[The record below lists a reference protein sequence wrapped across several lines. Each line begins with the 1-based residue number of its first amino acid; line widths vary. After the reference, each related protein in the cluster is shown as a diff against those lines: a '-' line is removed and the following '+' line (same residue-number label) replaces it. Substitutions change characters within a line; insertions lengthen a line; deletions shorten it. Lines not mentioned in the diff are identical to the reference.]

1 MNFLVSLLASPHL
14 LRSALVGI
22 VLFLAL
28 NGALVYLLVT
38 GRGTRNGYFTIF
50 PTLIIAF
57 DLFLLFNIFGGIL
70 LVVFQGFDVEKAPP
84 LMQLAVNGVAQ
95 LTVMF
100 FGVVLVTRWKNQ
112 NALSVFRLEG
122 VSETPTIAYLIA
134 VPMMFAAQII
144 GQALSSLWINLLQL
158 FPDLY
163 NPLKAFEDTMDS
175 SQANLTTAHSLPEL
189 FLIVLLIGLV
199 PAIAEESLFRGFTQ
213 TNIERSGKGRSRPVV
228 ALLLA
233 STIFAAIHG
242 SVFKFPGL
250 LSLGLT
256 LGWVAYRTNNLL
268 VGALAHAM
276 NNGVIGILLYFNPN
290 VFDES
295 KNGTSNLIST
305 DQYDLQTSLLILGYG
320 LAIGA
325 LFYVI
330 FSRAT
335 QNLTARHNAD
345 LEIAHRNILAGRH
358 EESYDHWDNGM
369 DDHDP
374 FTHDST
380 SSDDNHHRD
389 QSL

>member
-1 MNFLVSLLASPHL
+1 M
-14 LRSALVGI
+14 
-22 VLFLAL
+22 LFLAL
-28 NGALVYLLVT
+28 NGALVYLLVS
-38 GRGTRNGYFTIF
+38 GRGTRNGYFTVF

-57 DLFLLFNIFGGIL
+57 DLFLLFNLFGGVL
-70 LVVFQGFDVEKAPP
+70 LVTFQGFDVEKAPP
-84 LMQLAVNGVAQ
+84 LLQLAVNGVAQ

-112 NALSVFRLEG
+112 NAVSVFRLEG
-122 VSETPTIAYLIA
+122 VSETPTAAYLIA

-144 GQALSSLWINLLQL
+144 GQALSSLWISLIQL

-163 NPLKAFEDTMDS
+163 TSLKSFEDTIDA

-290 VFDES
+290 VFDQS
-295 KNGTSNLIST
+295 NNGTSNLIST

-330 FSRAT
+330 FSRLT
-335 QNLTARHNAD
+335 QPLTARHNAD
-345 LEIAHRNILAGRH
+345 LEIAHQTLLAGRH
-358 EESYDHWDNGM
+358 QRDYDDWM
-369 DDHDP
+369 DEDDP
-374 FTHDST
+374 FEDEHRSSSDSSNT
-380 SSDDNHHRD
+380 SSSHASGDDNHHRD
-389 QSL
+389 L